1 MFLTYTF
8 FVEFASPF
16 IELHL
21 SFFKSYH
28 SVFLDSLN
36 LVVRKRSFHSQC
48 EFLLNKMWLTP
59 KKFLR
64 VGEFRS
70 ESFSDLLALIS
81 WILINQLI
89 TYPDYWNYQLVKIFL
104 EFGERNFSLEMCL
117 TVANSKNA
125 SGVASVYFLVKTK
138 TRDVNFDRFSRFFN
152 DKKSDG
158 LVWVQVQPMS
168 HILIQ

>member
-89 TYPDYWNYQLVKIFL
+89 TYPDYLNYQLVKIFSRIWREKFFSGNVSDRRKFKKCL
-104 EFGERNFSLEMCL
+104 RGGFGLFSGQDKNSWCEFR
-117 TVANSKNA
+117 
-125 SGVASVYFLVKTK
+125 
-138 TRDVNFDRFSRFFN
+138 
-152 DKKSDG
+152 
-158 LVWVQVQPMS
+158 
-168 HILIQ
+168 LIF